1 MVGDSLYRSSS
12 FRLSD
17 GRRGLDD
24 SCIRRLR
31 SVLLSRLDF
40 WDNPGL
46 GVSRDF
52 FCDAVDSVVR
62 LSGLSNFLFCPSFQF
77 AGENTGYMSRIRILP
92 EAVANRIAAGEVVER
107 PASVV
112 KELLENALDAGAKT
126 IRVEVEAGG
135 KRMIRI
141 IDDGHGMSHDD
152 ALLAFER
159 HATSKLRSAD
169 DLLSIPTLGFR
180 GEALPTI
187 AAVSRLLL
195 ETRAEEDA
203 EGTRVE
209 FAGGKLVNVKPA
221 GLPAGT
227 TVSVADLFYSVP
239 ARRKFLKSDTTELGH
254 IASLVTHYALA
265 NPGRQFVLTTPTQQ
279 IVDCSPVERLA
290 ERVYQLFGKQS
301 FDELI
306 EIPVVSAA
314 FRAAITEPELEPAEE
329 KARLT
334 VYGFTSRPEIQRP
347 NRNGIYI
354 FVNRRLVRDRLIL
367 HAIHEAYRNIL
378 PSNVF
383 PATLLFLEMP
393 YDEVDVNVH
402 PAKIE
407 VRFRRSQFVHDFTR
421 DAIRQ
426 ALMSARPIA
435 SFAAAAAASGALQNA
450 NTSAASLSNAPSM
463 DPTAPSIVP
472 RAIIPAMEEIGL
484 GSGVGSDGGFDL
496 TSAPLQP
503 IEQRFVFPAGP
514 ESLVESSAAFGAP
527 SLASEPPAP
536 NWAANFAAGNGS
548 APATLPHPDQ
558 IADLKPLGQ
567 VSSSFIVAVNGEGLW
582 LVDQHVAHERVL
594 FEQHLEARR
603 AGKVESQRMLMP
615 MILELSPRQLVI
627 YEKIAEE
634 LSANGFE
641 VELMGPRSVA
651 IQAAPAGITGSDAEK
666 LLTEILDGIEREN
679 AAISIETLQAKIAAS
694 TACHAAIK
702 VNMPLDQTKM
712 EWLLAALAKTDCPM
726 SCPHGRPVVLRYSI
740 KEIEKAF
747 HRI

>member
-1 MVGDSLYRSSS
+1 
-12 FRLSD
+12 
-17 GRRGLDD
+17 
-24 SCIRRLR
+24 
-31 SVLLSRLDF
+31 
-40 WDNPGL
+40 
-46 GVSRDF
+46 
-52 FCDAVDSVVR
+52 
-62 LSGLSNFLFCPSFQF
+62 
-77 AGENTGYMSRIRILP
+77 MSRIRILP
-92 EAVANRIAAGEVVER
+92 EAVANKIAAGEVVER

-112 KELLENALDAGAKT
+112 KELLENALDAGANT
-126 IRVEVEAGG
+126 IRIEVEQGG
-135 KRMIRI
+135 KRMIRV
-141 IDDGHGMSHDD
+141 IDDGHGMTHDD

-169 DLLSIPTLGFR
+169 DLLSISTLGFR

-195 ETRAEEDA
+195 ETRDGAEA

-221 GLPAGT
+221 GLAPGT
-227 TVSVADLFYSVP
+227 TISVADIFYCVP

-265 NPGRQFVLTTPTQQ
+265 NPGKQFILTTPTQE
-279 IVDCSPVERLA
+279 IINCPPAEKLA
-290 ERVYQLFGKQS
+290 DRVYQLFGRQS
-301 FDELI
+301 LDELV
-306 EIPVVSAA
+306 EIPAVSAP
-314 FRAAITEPELEPAEE
+314 FRAAITEPALDPEEE
-329 KARLT
+329 KSSLT
-334 VYGFTSRPEIQRP
+334 VSGFTSRPDIQRA

-378 PSNVF
+378 PPAVF

-407 VRFRRSQFVHDFTR
+407 VRFRRSNFVHDFTR

-426 ALMSARPIA
+426 ALMGARPIA
-435 SFAAAAAASGALQNA
+435 SFAAAAATATPQSAGAGNGTFSGGI
-450 NTSAASLSNAPSM
+450 TPAPLESG
-463 DPTAPSIVP
+463 VP
-472 RAIIPAMEEIGL
+472 RAIIPPMEEIGL

-496 TSAPLQP
+496 TVAPLRP
-503 IEQRFVFPAGP
+503 VEQRIPF
-514 ESLVESSAAFGAP
+514 ESGTAFGA
-527 SLASEPPAP
+527 AMAPAP
-536 NWAANFAAGNGS
+536 ISAAGNWAANLAAPS
-548 APATLPHPDQ
+548 ADLPAGLPRPEQ

-567 VSSSFIVAVNGEGLW
+567 VSASFIIAVNGEGLW
-582 LVDQHVAHERVL
+582 IVDQHVAHERVL

-603 AGKVESQRMLMP
+603 AGKIEAQRMLMP
-615 MILELSPRQLVI
+615 LVIELSPRQIVTF
-627 YEKIAEE
+627 ERIAEE
-634 LSANGFE
+634 LAANGFE
-641 VELMGPRSVA
+641 VEPMGPKSVA
-651 IQAAPAGITGSDAEK
+651 IQAVPAGVGAPDAEK

-702 VNMPLDQTKM
+702 VNMPLEHSKM
-712 EWLLAALAKTDCPM
+712 EWLLDALAKTDCPM
-726 SCPHGRPVVLRYSI
+726 SCPHGRPVVLRYSL

>member
-1 MVGDSLYRSSS
+1 
-12 FRLSD
+12 
-17 GRRGLDD
+17 
-24 SCIRRLR
+24 
-31 SVLLSRLDF
+31 
-40 WDNPGL
+40 
-46 GVSRDF
+46 
-52 FCDAVDSVVR
+52 
-62 LSGLSNFLFCPSFQF
+62 
-77 AGENTGYMSRIRILP
+77 MSRIRILP

-135 KRMIRI
+135 KRMIRV
-141 IDDGHGMSHDD
+141 IDDGYGMSHDD

-209 FAGGKLVNVKPA
+209 FAGGKLVNVKSA
-221 GLPAGT
+221 GLPTGT

-239 ARRKFLKSDTTELGH
+239 ARRKFLKSETTELGH

-265 NPGRQFVLTTPTQQ
+265 NPGRQFILTTPTQQ

-314 FRAAITEPELEPAEE
+314 FRAAITEPELEQSEE

-367 HAIHEAYRNIL
+367 HAINEAYRNIH
-378 PSNVF
+378 PGSVF

-435 SFAAAAAASGALQNA
+435 SFAAAAAASGATPQNA
-450 NTSAASLSNAPSM
+450 NTAGVPLSTAASL
-463 DPTAPSIVP
+463 DPAVPSIIP
-472 RAIIPAMEEIGL
+472 RAIIPAMEETGL

-496 TSAPLQP
+496 TGAPLQP
-503 IEQRFVFPAGP
+503 IEQRFAFPAGP
-514 ESLVESSAAFGAP
+514 ESSIESGAAFGAP
-527 SLASEPPAP
+527 SLDNERPAP
-536 NWAANFAAGNGS
+536 NWAANFAGANGD

-615 MILELSPRQLVI
+615 LILELSPRQLVI

-641 VELMGPRSVA
+641 VEPMGPRSVA
-651 IQAAPAGITGSDAEK
+651 IQAAPAGITGGDAEK

>member
-1 MVGDSLYRSSS
+1 
-12 FRLSD
+12 
-17 GRRGLDD
+17 
-24 SCIRRLR
+24 
-31 SVLLSRLDF
+31 
-40 WDNPGL
+40 
-46 GVSRDF
+46 
-52 FCDAVDSVVR
+52 
-62 LSGLSNFLFCPSFQF
+62 
-77 AGENTGYMSRIRILP
+77 MSRIRILP
-92 EAVANRIAAGEVVER
+92 EAVANKIAAGEVVER

-112 KELLENALDAGAKT
+112 KELLENAIDAGAKT
-126 IRVEVEAGG
+126 IRVEVEVGG
-135 KRMIRI
+135 KRMIRVT
-141 IDDGHGMSHDD
+141 DDGHGMTHDD

-169 DLLSIPTLGFR
+169 DLLSIATLGFR

-195 ETRAEEDA
+195 ETRDEAEA
-203 EGTRVE
+203 EGTRIE

-227 TVSVADLFYSVP
+227 TISVTDIFYCVP

-265 NPGRQFVLTTPTQQ
+265 NPGKQFILTTPTQE
-279 IVDCSPVERLA
+279 IINCPPAEKLA
-290 ERVYQLFGKQS
+290 DRVYQLFGRQTLE
-301 FDELI
+301 ELV
-306 EIPVVSAA
+306 EIPAVSAP
-314 FRAAITEPELEPAEE
+314 FRAAITEPALEPEE
-329 KARLT
+329 EQSSLT
-334 VYGFTSRPEIQRP
+334 VSGFTSRPDIQRT

-378 PSNVF
+378 PPAVF

-407 VRFRRSQFVHDFTR
+407 VRFRRSQFVHDFAR

-426 ALMSARPIA
+426 ALMGARPIA
-435 SFAAAAAASGALQNA
+435 SFAAAGA
-450 NTSAASLSNAPSM
+450 
-463 DPTAPSIVP
+463 TAPQTTGSWNGPFSGGITPAPVESGVP
-472 RAIIPAMEEIGL
+472 RAIIPPTEEIGV
-484 GSGVGSDGGFDL
+484 GSGLGSDGGFDL
-496 TSAPLQP
+496 TVAPMQP
-503 IEQRFVFPAGP
+503 VEQRIPFTSGT
-514 ESLVESSAAFGAP
+514 AFGA
-527 SLASEPPAP
+527 SGTPARISTAG
-536 NWAANFAAGNGS
+536 NWAANLAAPS
-548 APATLPHPDQ
+548 ADAPASLPRPEQ

-567 VSSSFIVAVNGEGLW
+567 VSASFIVAVNGEGLW
-582 LVDQHVAHERVL
+582 IVDQHVAHERVL

-603 AGKVESQRMLMP
+603 AGKVEAQRMLMP
-615 MILELSPRQLVI
+615 LVIELSPRQIVTF
-627 YEKIAEE
+627 EKIAEE
-634 LSANGFE
+634 LAANGFE
-641 VELMGPRSVA
+641 VEPMGPKSVA
-651 IQAAPAGITGSDAEK
+651 IQAVPAGVGAPDAEK

-702 VNMPLDQTKM
+702 VNMPLEQSKM
-712 EWLLAALAKTDCPM
+712 EWLLDALAKTDCPM
-726 SCPHGRPVVLRYSI
+726 SCPHGRPVVLRYSM

>member
-1 MVGDSLYRSSS
+1 
-12 FRLSD
+12 
-17 GRRGLDD
+17 
-24 SCIRRLR
+24 
-31 SVLLSRLDF
+31 
-40 WDNPGL
+40 
-46 GVSRDF
+46 
-52 FCDAVDSVVR
+52 
-62 LSGLSNFLFCPSFQF
+62 
-77 AGENTGYMSRIRILP
+77 MSRIRILP
-92 EAVANRIAAGEVVER
+92 EAVATRIAAGEVVER

-195 ETRAEEDA
+195 ETRAEDDP

-209 FAGGKLVNVKPA
+209 FAGGKLVSVKPA

-227 TVSVADLFYSVP
+227 AVSVADLFYSVP

-265 NPGRQFVLTTPTQQ
+265 NPGKQFVLTTPTQQ

-314 FRAAITEPELEPAEE
+314 FRAAITEPELEPSEE

-334 VYGFTSRPEIQRP
+334 VYGFTSRPEVQRA

-407 VRFRRSQFVHDFTR
+407 VRFRRSQFVHDFNR

-426 ALMSARPIA
+426 ALMGARPIA
-435 SFAAAAAASGALQNA
+435 SFAAAASGTSQNP
-450 NTSAASLSNAPSM
+450 NVSSAVLSNAPSM

-472 RAIIPAMEEIGL
+472 RAIIPAMEDIGL

-496 TSAPLQP
+496 SSAPLQP
-503 IEQRFVFPAGP
+503 IEQRFAFEPG
-514 ESLVESSAAFGAP
+514 AAFGAP
-527 SLASEPPAP
+527 SVAAEPPAP
-536 NWAANFAAGNGS
+536 
-548 APATLPHPDQ
+548 
-558 IADLKPLGQ
+558 K
-567 VSSSFIVAVNGEGLW
+567 
-582 LVDQHVAHERVL
+582 
-594 FEQHLEARR
+594 
-603 AGKVESQRMLMP
+603 
-615 MILELSPRQLVI
+615 
-627 YEKIAEE
+627 
-634 LSANGFE
+634 
-641 VELMGPRSVA
+641 
-651 IQAAPAGITGSDAEK
+651 
-666 LLTEILDGIEREN
+666 
-679 AAISIETLQAKIAAS
+679 
-694 TACHAAIK
+694 
-702 VNMPLDQTKM
+702 
-712 EWLLAALAKTDCPM
+712 
-726 SCPHGRPVVLRYSI
+726 
-740 KEIEKAF
+740 
-747 HRI
+747 

>member
-1 MVGDSLYRSSS
+1 
-12 FRLSD
+12 
-17 GRRGLDD
+17 
-24 SCIRRLR
+24 
-31 SVLLSRLDF
+31 
-40 WDNPGL
+40 
-46 GVSRDF
+46 
-52 FCDAVDSVVR
+52 
-62 LSGLSNFLFCPSFQF
+62 
-77 AGENTGYMSRIRILP
+77 MSRIRILP
-92 EAVANRIAAGEVVER
+92 EAVANKIAAGEVVER

-126 IRVEVEAGG
+126 IRIETEVGG
-135 KRMIRI
+135 KRMIRV
-141 IDDGHGMSHDD
+141 IDDGHGMIHDD

-159 HATSKLRSAD
+159 HATSKLKSAD
-169 DLLSIPTLGFR
+169 DLLSISTLGFR

-195 ETRAEEDA
+195 ETRDESEA
-203 EGTRVE
+203 EGTRLE
-209 FAGGKLVNVKPA
+209 FAGGKLINVKPA

-227 TVSVADLFYSVP
+227 TISVADLFYCVP
-239 ARRKFLKSDTTELGH
+239 ARKKFLKSDTTELGH

-265 NPGRQFVLTTPTQQ
+265 NPDKQFILTTPTQE
-279 IVDCSPVERLA
+279 IINCPPAEKLA
-290 ERVYQLFGKQS
+290 DRIYQLFGRQS
-301 FDELI
+301 MEELV
-306 EIPVVSAA
+306 EIPPTSAA
-314 FRAAITEPELEPAEE
+314 FRAAITEPELEQNEE
-329 KARLT
+329 SATLT
-334 VYGFTSRPEIQRP
+334 VRGFTSRPDVQRP

-378 PSNVF
+378 PPTVF

-407 VRFRRSQFVHDFTR
+407 VRFRRSQFIHDFAR
-421 DAIRQ
+421 DSIRQ
-426 ALMSARPIA
+426 ALMSVRPVP
-435 SFAAAAAASGALQNA
+435 SFAAAAASASSQGLSASHANALDSG
-450 NTSAASLSNAPSM
+450 SAATVA
-463 DPTAPSIVP
+463 TGVP
-472 RAIIPAMEEIGL
+472 RAIIPTMEEIGV

-496 TSAPLQP
+496 TSDALRPV
-503 IEQRFVFPAGP
+503 EQRFVFPAGL
-514 ESLVESSAAFGAP
+514 ESPIESGMASAAAAAAQA
-527 SLASEPPAP
+527 LATSNWAGNLAAP
-536 NWAANFAAGNGS
+536 NAS
-548 APATLPHPDQ
+548 APATLPRPEQ

-603 AGKVESQRMLMP
+603 AGRVEAQRMLMP
-615 MILELSPRQLVI
+615 MVIELSPRQIVI

-634 LSANGFE
+634 LNANGFE
-641 VELMGPRSVA
+641 VEPMGPRNVA
-651 IQAAPAGITGSDAEK
+651 IQAVPAGVDAPDAEK

-679 AAISIETLQAKIAAS
+679 AAISIDTLQAKIAAS

-702 VNMPLDQTKM
+702 INMPLDQTKM
-712 EWLLAALAKTDCPM
+712 EWLLGALAKTDCPM
-726 SCPHGRPVVLRYSI
+726 SCPHGRPVVLRYSV

>member
-1 MVGDSLYRSSS
+1 
-12 FRLSD
+12 
-17 GRRGLDD
+17 
-24 SCIRRLR
+24 
-31 SVLLSRLDF
+31 
-40 WDNPGL
+40 
-46 GVSRDF
+46 
-52 FCDAVDSVVR
+52 
-62 LSGLSNFLFCPSFQF
+62 
-77 AGENTGYMSRIRILP
+77 MSRIRILP
-92 EAVANRIAAGEVVER
+92 EAVANKIAAGEVVER

-112 KELLENALDAGAKT
+112 KELLENAIDAGAKT
-126 IRVEVEAGG
+126 IRVEVEVGG
-135 KRMIRI
+135 KRMIRV

-169 DLLSIPTLGFR
+169 DLLSIATLGFR

-195 ETRAEEDA
+195 ETRDEAEA
-203 EGTRVE
+203 EGTRIE

-227 TVSVADLFYSVP
+227 TISVADIFYCVP

-265 NPGRQFVLTTPTQQ
+265 NPAKQFILITPTQE
-279 IVDCSPVERLA
+279 IINCAPAEKLA
-290 ERVYQLFGKQS
+290 DRVYQLFGRQALE
-301 FDELI
+301 ELV
-306 EIPVVSAA
+306 EIPAVSSP
-314 FRAAITEPELEPAEE
+314 FRAAITEPELEPGEE
-329 KARLT
+329 KASLT
-334 VYGFTSRPEIQRP
+334 VSGFTSRPDIQRM

-378 PSNVF
+378 PPAVF

-407 VRFRRSQFVHDFTR
+407 VRFRRSQFVHDFVR

-426 ALMSARPIA
+426 ALMGVRPIA
-435 SFAAAAAASGALQNA
+435 SFATATAAG
-450 NTSAASLSNAPSM
+450 ASLPVGTGNGTLSGGITPAPVESG
-463 DPTAPSIVP
+463 VP
-472 RAIIPAMEEIGL
+472 RAILPPMEEVGV
-484 GSGVGSDGGFDL
+484 GSGVGSDFVPGGGFDP
-496 TSAPLQP
+496 TGAPMRP
-503 IEQRFVFPAGP
+503 VEQRIPFTSGT
-514 ESLVESSAAFGAP
+514 AFGA
-527 SLASEPPAP
+527 AVAPAQLSP
-536 NWAANFAAGNGS
+536 DGNWAANLAAPNAD
-548 APATLPHPDQ
+548 APASLPRPEQ

-567 VSSSFIVAVNGEGLW
+567 VSASFIIAVNAEGLW
-582 LVDQHVAHERVL
+582 IVDQHVAHERVL

-603 AGKVESQRMLMP
+603 AGKIEAQRMLMP
-615 MILELSPRQLVI
+615 LVIELSPRQIVTF
-627 YEKIAEE
+627 EKIAEE
-634 LSANGFE
+634 LAANGFE
-641 VELMGPRSVA
+641 VEPMGPKSVA
-651 IQAAPAGITGSDAEK
+651 IQAVPAGVIAPDAEK
-666 LLTEILDGIEREN
+666 LLREILDGIEREN

-702 VNMPLDQTKM
+702 VNMPLEHSKM
-712 EWLLAALAKTDCPM
+712 EWLLGALAKTDCPM
-726 SCPHGRPVVLRYSI
+726 SCPHGRPVVLRYSL